1 MSVHSFASSCYFLTV
16 SDDFS
21 ADSVFLA
28 HSSGFLI
35 GLGGLIARLGYMEQP
50 LGLLLRSTGLMF
62 TSCCRWLTV
71 LGCIDNQANI
81 VVGCG

>member
-1 MSVHSFASSCYFLTV
+1 MIFQLIQ
-16 SDDFS
+16 
-21 ADSVFLA
+21 FLA

-50 LGLLLRSTGLMF
+50 SGLLLRSTGLVF

-71 LGCIDNQANI
+71 LGCIDNQANV